1 MQCRKL
7 SLYIEIYTTFF
18 LSRSHVFHVVFDISD
33 ERRPVNHIRL
43 AKSKQ
48 SVPECNSFPTAV
60 SHCQGN
66 GFSDA
71 KRERIT
77 RTKIKFPH
85 SLMCEID
92 YDNCSNNAGLLQGIK
107 NPLRRRADKVL
118 KNITELIGK
127 LTRVE
132 L

>member
-1 MQCRKL
+1 
-7 SLYIEIYTTFF
+7 
-18 LSRSHVFHVVFDISD
+18 
-33 ERRPVNHIRL
+33 
-43 AKSKQ
+43 
-48 SVPECNSFPTAV
+48 
-60 SHCQGN
+60 
-66 GFSDA
+66 
-71 KRERIT
+71 
-77 RTKIKFPH
+77 
-85 SLMCEID
+85 MCEID